1 MANNSI
7 GKSNKFVAIAAVIGV
22 CVVVA
27 LFAASVWQ
35 ENTSQS
41 KIDEAE
47 SSLLTSTLIGEALAD
62 GTTSGALLNEYVVS
76 GDEALIPEIQAVTAT
91 AVQNLSAAIAEVG
104 SDEGDFLGQGS
115 SAVEALAGVIA
126 LRQVGDVEAAGA
138 ALEELS
144 PSFNALLAG
153 LEEFADSERV
163 AAVTATSS
171 AEDANTI
178 ASWLAISAGVV
189 AAVMVLAAA
198 VIFIGN
204 VRRRGTVGAPSTS

>member
-1 MANNSI
+1 
-7 GKSNKFVAIAAVIGV
+7 
-22 CVVVA
+22 
-27 LFAASVWQ
+27 
-35 ENTSQS
+35 
-41 KIDEAE
+41 
-47 SSLLTSTLIGEALAD
+47 LIGEALAD

-91 AVQNLSAAIAEVG
+91 AVQNLSAAIAEAG
-104 SDEGDFLGQGS
+104 SDEGGFLAQGS
-115 SAVEALAGVIA
+115 SAIEALAGVIA
-126 LRQVGDVEAAGA
+126 LRQVGEVEAAGA

>member
-1 MANNSI
+1 MSSNSI
-7 GKSNKFVAIAAVIGV
+7 AKSNKFVAIAAVIGV
-22 CVVVA
+22 CIVVA

-47 SSLLTSTLIGEALAD
+47 SSLLTASFIGEALAD
-62 GTTSGALLNEYVVS
+62 GTASGALLNEYVVS
-76 GDEALIPEIQAVTAT
+76 GDEALIPQIQAVTAT
-91 AVQNLSAAIAEVG
+91 AVQNLSAAIAEAG
-104 SDEGDFLGQGS
+104 SDEGNFLAQGS

-144 PSFNALLAG
+144 PGFNALLAG
-153 LEEFADSERV
+153 LDEFAESERA

-178 ASWLAISAGVV
+178 ASWLAISAGAV
-189 AAVMVLAAA
+189 ASLMVLAAV
-198 VIFIGN
+198 VIVVGN
-204 VRRRGTVGAPSTS
+204 LRRRSTVGAPSTS

>member
-41 KIDEAE
+41 KIDGAE
-47 SSLLTSTLIGEALAD
+47 SNLLTASLIGDSQTEAAAA
-62 GTTSGALLNEYVVS
+62 GALINEYVIT

-91 AVQNLSAAIAEVG
+91 AVQKLSGAIAEAG
-104 SDEGDFLGQGS
+104 SDEGGFLAQGS
-115 SAVEALAGVIA
+115 SAIEALAGVIA
-126 LRQVGDVEAAGA
+126 LRQVGEVEAAGA

>member
-7 GKSNKFVAIAAVIGV
+7 GKSNKFVAIAAAIGV

-91 AVQNLSAAIAEVG
+91 AVQNLSAAIAEAG
-104 SDEGDFLGQGS
+104 SDEGGFLAQGS
-115 SAVEALAGVIA
+115 SAIEALAGVIA
-126 LRQVGDVEAAGA
+126 LRQVGEVEAAGA

>member
-1 MANNSI
+1 MANNGT
-7 GKSNKFVAIAAVIGV
+7 GKSTRFVAIAAVIGV

-41 KIDEAE
+41 KIDEAQ
-47 SSLLTSTLIGEALAD
+47 SSLLTASLTGEALAD
-62 GTTSGALLNEYVVS
+62 GTASGALLNEYVAS

-91 AVQNLSAAIAEVG
+91 AVQKLSAAIAEAG
-104 SDEGDFLGQGS
+104 SDDGNFLAQGS

-144 PSFNALLAG
+144 PGFNSLLAE
-153 LEEFADSERV
+153 LDAFAESEGA

-171 AEDANTI
+171 AEDANTM

-189 AAVMVLAAA
+189 AAVMVLAAV
-198 VIFIGN
+198 VIMVGN
-204 VRRRGTVGAPSTS
+204 LRRGSVGAPSTS

>member
-91 AVQNLSAAIAEVG
+91 AVQNLSAAIAEAG

>member
-1 MANNSI
+1 MANNDNP
-7 GKSNKFVAIAAVIGV
+7 KSNKFLAIAAVIGA

-27 LFAASVWQ
+27 LFAASMWQ

-47 SSLLTSTLIGEALAD
+47 SSLLTASLIGGALDD
-62 GTTSGALLNEYVVS
+62 GTASGALLNEYVVS
-76 GDEALIPEIQAVTAT
+76 GDESLIPEIQAVTAT
-91 AVQNLSAAIAEVG
+91 AVQKLSAAIAETG
-104 SDEGDFLGQGS
+104 SDDGNFLAQGS

-144 PSFNALLAG
+144 PGFNALLAG
-153 LEEFADSERV
+153 LEEFANSERA

-171 AEDANTI
+171 AEDANTM
-178 ASWLAISAGVV
+178 ASWLAISAGVL
-189 AAVMVLAAA
+189 ATIIVLAAV
-198 VIFIGN
+198 VIIIGN
-204 VRRRGTVGAPSTS
+204 LRRRSTVGAPSTS

>member
-1 MANNSI
+1 M
-7 GKSNKFVAIAAVIGV
+7 
-22 CVVVA
+22 
-27 LFAASVWQ
+27 
-35 ENTSQS
+35 
-41 KIDEAE
+41 
-47 SSLLTSTLIGEALAD
+47 
-62 GTTSGALLNEYVVS
+62 
-76 GDEALIPEIQAVTAT
+76 
-91 AVQNLSAAIAEVG
+91 
-104 SDEGDFLGQGS
+104 
-115 SAVEALAGVIA
+115 
-126 LRQVGDVEAAGA
+126 RQVGEVEAAGA

>member
-91 AVQNLSAAIAEVG
+91 AVQNLSAAIAEAG
-104 SDEGDFLGQGS
+104 SDEGGFLAQGS
-115 SAVEALAGVIA
+115 SAIEALAGVIA
-126 LRQVGDVEAAGA
+126 LRQVGEVEAAGA

-153 LEEFADSERV
+153 LEEFADSEGA
-163 AAVTATSS
+163 AAVTATNS
-171 AEDANTI
+171 AQDANTI

>member
-7 GKSNKFVAIAAVIGV
+7 GKSNKFVAIAAAIGV

-47 SSLLTSTLIGEALAD
+47 SNLITASLIEDALAD
-62 GTTSGALLNEYVVS
+62 GTTSGALLNEYVIS

-91 AVQNLSAAIAEVG
+91 AVQKLSGAIAEAG
-104 SDEGDFLGQGS
+104 SDDGNLLAQGS

-144 PSFNALLAG
+144 PGFNSLLAG
-153 LEEFADSERV
+153 LNEFAESER
-163 AAVTATSS
+163 AAAATATSS
-171 AEDANTI
+171 AEDANTM

-189 AAVMVLAAA
+189 AAVMVLAA
-198 VIFIGN
+198 VVFVVGN
-204 VRRRGTVGAPSTS
+204 VRRSGTIGAPSTS